1 MRTPLK
7 PKKKRY
13 LEAIIR
19 EFDWERVE
27 RTMQALDWTWARYN
41 RVPTISEMKD
51 SVRDMAVTLKEYRS
65 ENHDITE
72 VGTGGFIL
80 RKWGKG
86 YELAF
91 EVARWDNEEE
101 LYGDKDQGQQ
111 ELHQWS
117 CVTMG

>member
-1 MRTPLK
+1 MRKSLK

-13 LEAIIR
+13 LEAILK

-27 RTMQALDWTWARYN
+27 RAMQALHWTWATHN
-41 RVPTISEMKD
+41 RVPTILEMKET
-51 SVRDMAVTLKEYRS
+51 VRGLAVSLKEYRAS
-65 ENHDITE
+65 SPDITE

-91 EVARWDNEEE
+91 EVAHWDNEEE
-101 LYGDKDQGQQ
+101 LYGDKAKGQ
-111 ELHQWS
+111 
-117 CVTMG
+117 